1 MGCTRKGFLGLGGMT
16 ALFAATGCQSAVAG
30 KSGKEQGIAGFD
42 ETDAGKVA
50 AKKWEPFSDKVV
62 RVGIAGHG
70 VCQFGCEFGYECHPN
85 VEVVACTDL
94 DPKRCDDMAKR
105 LIRQSNGRLKTLKQ
119 FKSCEEM
126 IKEMRGKM
134 DAVYIATDPPS
145 HARLAILAMENGM
158 HAVSA
163 VPAFWGDIDEHY
175 AQELIDTVKKTGM
188 IYQMNETTA
197 FRPECYEMRELYK
210 AGALGDTLYCEGE
223 YWHYG
228 EPKPG
233 GAGIGS
239 YNGWRMAAPPQWYCT
254 HGNGF
259 FTCVTGKSFVK
270 TACLGVTCKQKH
282 FSDAFSAPGNFGNR
296 FKTEIA
302 LLRTSD
308 GGVARMGRM
317 GDCPKSVR
325 EMGCFYGTKGNY
337 IQPWPGHSPYQG
349 LVDVAKLPDW
359 HKPVLPPGM
368 PAGGHGGSHGYLT
381 DDFIR
386 AILLGTKPVCD
397 VYCAVNTTLPGL
409 YMHRSAVKDGEWMT
423 IPQFTA

>member
-1 MGCTRKGFLGLGGMT
+1 MDYTRKGFLGLGGMT
-16 ALFAATGCQSAVAG
+16 ALFAATGSQSAFAG

-42 ETDAGKVA
+42 ETDAGKIA

-70 VCQFGCEFGYECHPN
+70 VCQFGCEFGYENHPN

-94 DPKRCDDMAKR
+94 DPQRCDDMARR
-105 LIRQSNGRLKTLKQ
+105 LIRQSNGRIKTLKQ

-175 AQELIDTVKKTGM
+175 AQELIDTVKKTGK

-197 FRPECYEMRELYK
+197 FRPQCFAMRALYEG
-210 AGALGDTLYCEGE
+210 GALGKIIYTEGE

-228 EPKPG
+228 SGAKPLG
-233 GAGIGS
+233 GH
-239 YNGWRMAAPPQWYCT
+239 NGWRTFAPPQWYCT

-259 FTCVTGKSFVK
+259 YNAVTHGSFVK
-270 TACLGVTCKQKH
+270 CACLGYRTPDKFKLAKVGK
-282 FSDAFSAPGNFGNR
+282 PGNYGNVFG
-296 FKTEIA
+296 TEIA
-302 LLRTSD
+302 LLQAAD
-308 GGVARMGRM
+308 GGMARMGRG
-317 GDCPKSVR
+317 GDTPGALQESGRCL
-325 EMGCFYGTKGNY
+325 GTRGQYNEGYKGEATKEE
-337 IQPWPGHSPYQG
+337 
-349 LVDVAKLPDW
+349 LAKIAYE
-359 HKPVLPPGM
+359 KPPLPPGM

-386 AILLGTKPVCD
+386 AILLGKKPVVD
-397 VYCAVNTTLPGL
+397 VYCAVNMTLPGL
-409 YMHRSAVKDGEWMT
+409 YMNRSAVKDGEWMT

>member
-1 MGCTRKGFLGLGGMT
+1 MMEFTRKGFLGFGG
-16 ALFAATGCQSAVAG
+16 AFLASSAFAAANQPKDKDG
-30 KSGKEQGIAGFD
+30 KVIAGFD
-42 ETDAGKVA
+42 ETDAGRIA
-50 AKKWEPFSDKVV
+50 AKKWEPFSEKKV

-70 VCQFGCEFGYECHPN
+70 LCKFGCQFGYQNHPN

-94 DPKRCDDMAKR
+94 DPARCAAMQKE
-105 LIRQSNGRLKTLKQ
+105 LKAPRT
-119 FKSCEEM
+119 FRSCEEM
-126 IKEMRGKM
+126 IREMRGKM

-145 HARLAILAMENGM
+145 HAPLAILAMENGM

-163 VPAFWGDIDEHY
+163 VPAFWGDIQEEY
-175 AQELIDTVKKTGM
+175 AQKLIDTVKKTGM
-188 IYQMNETTA
+188 TYQMNETTA
-197 FRPECYEMRELYK
+197 FRPQAFAMRALYEG
-210 AGALGDTLYCEGE
+210 GALGKIIYTEGE
-223 YWHYG
+223 YWHHG
-228 EPKPG
+228 TGPM
-233 GAGIGS
+233 GS
-239 YNGWRMAAPPQWYCT
+239 YNGWRNFAPPQWYCT

-259 FTCVTGKSFVK
+259 YTCVTGKSFVK
-270 TACLGVTCKQKH
+270 TACLGVACKQKH

-308 GGVARMGRM
+308 GGIARMGKM
-317 GDCPKSVR
+317 GDCPKRIR

-337 IQPWPGHSPYQG
+337 IQPWPGKSPYEG
-349 LVDVAKLPDW
+349 LVDVTKLADW
-359 HKPVLPPGM
+359 HKPALPPGM